1 MGWAVS
7 SLCLGTSL
15 FRAPGLGARSCPG
28 VPPSP
33 KRETSALLHASS
45 PSPAPTTFLPLK
57 ANRERCRAPARS
69 RVLPAAVLAL
79 GAASGGTCQCLPWQ
93 GSKAQG
99 WGCSPALAYFAEC
112 LSKSLTPTRKGSCGR
127 GGFCITFAA
136 GWKLGEVLVLMCA
149 CRAQWEAGSPG
160 LVASPWQHF
169 ARTKLCK
176 GSGGEFVPLLIEH
189 HFWQSHPRR
198 GAASCWDVA
207 MAKSDLQ

>member
-112 LSKSLTPTRKGSCGR
+112 LNKSLTPTRKGSCGR

-136 GWKLGEVLVLMCA
+136 GWKLGEVLALHAELSGRQEAPGSWHLCGSTLH
-149 CRAQWEAGSPG
+149 AQ
-160 LVASPWQHF
+160 
-169 ARTKLCK
+169 LCT